1 MSSSLNQ
8 TYLLFITT
16 KPRPDYGT
24 CHTLILPFSCVAYL
38 IINRFFLEEEPTV
51 KPEEIVIT
59 EKYESL
65 HIMTIGINRKRV
77 NESNEH

>member
-1 MSSSLNQ
+1 MCCLFNNQ
-8 TYLLFITT
+8 PI
-16 KPRPDYGT
+16 
-24 CHTLILPFSCVAYL
+24 
-38 IINRFFLEEEPTV
+38 FLEEEPTV

-77 NESNEH
+77 NGSNEHYFDKFNAQYYCFIKCWMLVLFKSIVILLN